1 MLMAFTCLIVI
12 LVQVQSDKHAQFDSV
27 HGCRSGLGCEGSHKY
42 TFLEVHLTL
51 KPERDSKV
59 WASNFSLQHHF
70 PINHNGNE
78 NKENDKRAKTI
89 FTVKQILP
97 ICTTAIVWRTF
108 WKMCKL
114 LAGSKGLRWTCTC
127 TITFC
132 WGTDKHAIWEKQYE
146 HLILQFL
153 STAIIFWAWFSQ
165 LSKYIPLTTDTEL
178 ETNTGKQKAVGCRTL
193 LSSIV
198 VAKFLKKKAVEIEVN
213 SKVKND

>member
-1 MLMAFTCLIVI
+1 MYYNI
-12 LVQVQSDKHAQFDSV
+12 
-27 HGCRSGLGCEGSHKY
+27 
-42 TFLEVHLTL
+42 
-51 KPERDSKV
+51 
-59 WASNFSLQHHF
+59 
-70 PINHNGNE
+70 
-78 NKENDKRAKTI
+78 
-89 FTVKQILP
+89 
-97 ICTTAIVWRTF
+97 
-108 WKMCKL
+108 
-114 LAGSKGLRWTCTC
+114 
-127 TITFC
+127 C

-178 ETNTGKQKAVGCRTL
+178 ETNTSKQKAVGCRTL